1 MQITSYQRHF
11 TAIFLLFFLLP
22 SGIFASGSSDTTV
35 VPVNDTVDQQIAER
49 GDAKERVLTSK
60 VEYNA
65 TDSITFA
72 LEDQKVFLY
81 GSGYVK
87 YEDIEMRA
95 GYIEIDF
102 SKDELFAKGSIDSA
116 GIETGRP
123 EFTEGDET
131 FRAETIRYNF
141 RTKKGHIS
149 GVITEQEGGFLHG
162 ETTKKQENNHIHIQR
177 GKFTTC
183 EEDDPHFHI
192 SMSRAKV
199 IPDDKIIS
207 GPLYLVIEDIPLPLG
222 LPFGYFPNTSGRTSG
237 VIAPSYGEE
246 RSRGF
251 YLSGGGYYFAIS
263 EYMDLS
269 VKGDIYTLGS
279 WAAEAQSNYRKRYSY
294 NGSFRLAFSRN
305 VAGQEG
311 LPGYQ
316 ENESYKI
323 AWQHRQDAKAS
334 PNSSFSASVNFGSSS
349 YNRFNEVDPDR
360 HATNTA
366 QSSVSYSYNWP
377 DLPFSLRANA
387 RINQN
392 FSQETVDMSLPTM
405 TFNMAR
411 QYPFRSDASVG
422 DSRWYENIQ
431 VSYSAKIDNRI
442 NTTESMLF
450 KPATL
455 QEMRNGFQHDMPV
468 SANFRMLNIINI
480 TPSVTY
486 SGVMFPN
493 SIRKRWVEDIYDE
506 EADEFVSKVVTD
518 TIPGLVYGHAIN
530 PSFSMSLSQ
539 DIFGMF
545 QFSNSRIEAIRHVM
559 TPSVSFSFTP
569 DMEGLLPDY
578 YRTVQTDEEGNE
590 STYSIF
596 DHAIYSTPS
605 IRGRAGNISFRLS
618 NNLEM
623 KARNSAGE
631 EKKIKIL
638 DRLNFQTGYN
648 IYADSLNLN
657 NIGIT
662 GSTSFMDND
671 IRVNFGATIDPYAID
686 QEGRRY
692 NRFEW
697 NENNRPGRVTRA
709 SLSLDMRFRSEA
721 GQGPGP
727 QDRADPSDIAASDEI
742 FGHLDEID
750 HRAHYYPDYVD
761 FDVPWN
767 INIRYSLNY
776 SKPRFDSQI
785 NQTLNFSG
793 DLSLTPKWKIQFSSG
808 WDFDAMAF
816 TMTNIRVYR
825 DLHCWEMRFGVVP
838 FGARKSWNFTIQV
851 KSQIL
856 QDLRYQAQKSW
867 YDNFFR

>member
-1 MQITSYQRHF
+1 MIPCTK
-11 TAIFLLFFLLP
+11 
-22 SGIFASGSSDTTV
+22 ASGLYGGYIIHA
-35 VPVNDTVDQQIAER
+35 NDTLVQQDTDPEKTRER
-49 GDAKERVLTSK
+49 ALTSR
-60 VEYNA
+60 VDYNA

-81 GSGYVK
+81 GSGFVK
-87 YEDIEMRA
+87 YEDIELRA
-95 GYIEIDF
+95 DYIEIDF
-102 SKDELFAKGSIDSA
+102 SKDEIYASGITDST
-116 GIETGRP
+116 TGEVTGKP
-123 EFTEGDET
+123 VFTEGEET

-141 RTKKGHIS
+141 RTRKGHIS

-162 ETTKKQENNHIHIQR
+162 ETTKKQDNDHIHIQR

-183 EEDDPHFHI
+183 DEDDPHFHI
-192 SMSRAKV
+192 AMSRAKV

-222 LPFGYFPNTSGRTSG
+222 LPFGFFPNTKGRTSG

-246 RSRGF
+246 RTRGF
-251 YLSGGGYYFAIS
+251 YLAGAGYYFAIS
-263 EYMDLS
+263 DHMDLS
-269 VKGDIYTLGS
+269 VKGDIYSLGS
-279 WAAEAQSNYRKRYSY
+279 WGFEAQSNYRKRYRY
-294 NGSFRLAFSRN
+294 NGSFRFAYSKN

-311 LPGYQ
+311 LPGFH
-316 ENESYKI
+316 ENESYNI

-334 PNSSFSASVNFGSSS
+334 PNSNFSASVNFGSSA
-349 YNRFNEVDPDR
+349 YNRYNEVDPDR

-366 QSSVSYSYNWP
+366 QSSASYSYNWP
-377 DLPFSLRANA
+377 ELPFSLRANA

-392 FSQETVDMSLPTM
+392 FSQETIDMSLPTVS
-405 TFNMAR
+405 FNMAR
-411 QYPFRSDASVG
+411 QYPFRSGMGTA

-450 KPATL
+450 QPETL
-455 QEMRNGFQHDMPV
+455 RNMRSGFQHDIPV
-468 SANFRMLNIINI
+468 SANFRMLNVINI

-506 EADEFVSKVVTD
+506 GSGEYVSKVVTD
-518 TIPGLVYGHAIN
+518 TIPGVVYGHAIN
-530 PSFSMSLSQ
+530 PSLSMSVSQ

-545 QFSNSRIEAIRHVM
+545 QFSNSRVQAIRHVM

-569 DMEGLLPDY
+569 DMEGIMPDY
-578 YRTVQTDEEGNE
+578 YRTVQVDEEGNE
-590 STYSIF
+590 TTYSIF
-596 DHAIYSTPS
+596 DNAIYRTPS
-605 IRGRAGNISFRLS
+605 IRGRAGNVSFRLS

-623 KARNSAGE
+623 KTRDSSGE
-631 EKKIKIL
+631 ERKIKLL

-648 IYADSLNLN
+648 IYADSLNWN
-657 NIGIT
+657 TIGVT

-671 IRVNFGATIDPYAID
+671 IRVNFGATIDPYALD
-686 QEGRRY
+686 QDGRRY
-692 NRFEW
+692 NKFEW
-697 NENNRPGRVTRA
+697 TANNRPGRVTRA
-709 SLSLDMRFRSEA
+709 NLSLDMRFRSA
-721 GQGPGP
+721 VD
-727 QDRADPSDIAASDEI
+727 DRPAARETEDPSAVAASDDI
-742 FGHLDEID
+742 FGHLDGID
-750 HRAHYYPDYVD
+750 HTAHFYPDYVD

-767 INIRYSLNY
+767 INLRYSVNY
-776 SKPRFDSQI
+776 SKPGFDSRVT
-785 NQTLNFSG
+785 QTLNFSG

-808 WDFDAMAF
+808 WDFDARDF
-816 TMTNIRVYR
+816 TMTNISIYR

-856 QDLRYQAQKSW
+856 QDLRYQTQKSW